1 MAVLHYGNLEIELT
15 DDDVERLTRDVKLWE
30 PGLRSVE
37 LDEGGRIQIVTGPG
51 CPIWIDQRTPAE
63 PSAHV
68 L

>member
-1 MAVLHYGNLEIELT
+1 MAVLHYGNSEIELT
-15 DDDVERLTRDVKLWE
+15 DDDVKSLTRDVNLWE
-30 PGLRSVE
+30 PGLHRVQLES
-37 LDEGGRIQIVTGPG
+37 GGWIQFVTGPG